1 MGKIYCVMGKSSS
14 GKDTVYKKLK
24 EQYKEF
30 RLIVP
35 YTTRPIREGEKDG
48 VEYYFVDPEQFR
60 AMKEDG
66 KVIESRSYNTKCGIW
81 TYFTADD
88 GQINLS
94 AADYLLIGTLVSY
107 QALREYFGEEA
118 IVPVYL
124 EVEDGLRL
132 ARALERERRQEKPK
146 YAEMCR
152 RFLADEEDFS
162 EENLIKSG
170 ITERFGNEDFTECLN
185 KIQRYI
191 EEIRYILSVFMRFH
205 SFVIPFNLKL

>member
-48 VEYYFVDPEQFR
+48 VECYFVDPEQFR

-88 GQINLS
+88 GQIDLS

-191 EEIRYILSVFMRFH
+191 EEIR
-205 SFVIPFNLKL
+205 

>member
-35 YTTRPIREGEKDG
+35 YTTRPIREGEKDC

-88 GQINLS
+88 GQIDLS

-191 EEIRYILSVFMRFH
+191 EEIR
-205 SFVIPFNLKL
+205 

>member
-30 RLIVP
+30 RLIVH

-88 GQINLS
+88 GQIDLS

-191 EEIRYILSVFMRFH
+191 EEIR
-205 SFVIPFNLKL
+205 

>member
-88 GQINLS
+88 GQIDLS

-170 ITERFGNEDFTECLN
+170 IKERSGNEDFTACLN

-191 EEIRYILSVFMRFH
+191 EEIR
-205 SFVIPFNLKL
+205 

>member
-35 YTTRPIREGEKDG
+35 YTTRPSREGEKDG

-88 GQINLS
+88 GQIDLS

-191 EEIRYILSVFMRFH
+191 EEIR
-205 SFVIPFNLKL
+205 

>member
-1 MGKIYCVMGKSSS
+1 M
-14 GKDTVYKKLK
+14 DL
-24 EQYKEF
+24 
-30 RLIVP
+30 
-35 YTTRPIREGEKDG
+35 
-48 VEYYFVDPEQFR
+48 
-60 AMKEDG
+60 
-66 KVIESRSYNTKCGIW
+66 
-81 TYFTADD
+81 FTADD
-88 GQINLS
+88 GQIDLS

-162 EENLIKSG
+162 EE
-170 ITERFGNEDFTECLN
+170 
-185 KIQRYI
+185 
-191 EEIRYILSVFMRFH
+191 ILSKAGLQSGLAMKISQSV
-205 SFVIPFNLKL
+205 

>member
-1 MGKIYCVMGKSSS
+1 MGKIHCVMGKSSS

-88 GQINLS
+88 GQIDLS

-191 EEIRYILSVFMRFH
+191 EEIR
-205 SFVIPFNLKL
+205 

>member
-88 GQINLS
+88 GQIDLNAS
-94 AADYLLIGTLVSY
+94 DYLLIGTLVSY
-107 QALREYFGEEA
+107 RALRKYFGESY
-118 IVPVYL
+118 IVPIYL

-132 ARALERERRQEKPK
+132 VRALERERRQDEPK

-170 ITERFGNEDFTECLN
+170 ITERFCNEDLAACLD
-185 KIQRYI
+185 KIRTYI
-191 EEIRYILSVFMRFH
+191 GKNR
-205 SFVIPFNLKL
+205 

>member
-48 VEYYFVDPEQFR
+48 VEYYFMDPEQFR

-88 GQINLS
+88 GQIDLS

-191 EEIRYILSVFMRFH
+191 EEIR
-205 SFVIPFNLKL
+205 

>member
-60 AMKEDG
+60 AMEDG

-88 GQINLS
+88 GQIDLS

-191 EEIRYILSVFMRFH
+191 EEIR
-205 SFVIPFNLKL
+205 

>member
-88 GQINLS
+88 GQIDLS

-170 ITERFGNEDFTECLN
+170 ITERVGKEDFTECLN

-191 EEIRYILSVFMRFH
+191 EEIR
-205 SFVIPFNLKL
+205 

>member
-24 EQYKEF
+24 VQYKEF

-88 GQINLS
+88 GQIDLS

-191 EEIRYILSVFMRFH
+191 EEIR
-205 SFVIPFNLKL
+205 

>member
-48 VEYYFVDPEQFR
+48 VEYYFVSEDRFCE
-60 AMKEDG
+60 MKESK
-66 KVIESRSYNTKCGIW
+66 KVIEARSYNTKCGIW

-88 GQINLS
+88 GQIDLNAS
-94 AADYLLIGTLVSY
+94 DYLLIGTLVSY
-107 QALREYFGEEA
+107 RALRKYFGESY
-118 IVPVYL
+118 IVPIYL

-132 ARALERERRQEKPK
+132 VRALERERRQDEPK
-146 YAEMCR
+146 YEEKCR

-170 ITERFGNEDFTECLN
+170 ITERFCNEDLAACLD
-185 KIQRYI
+185 KIRTYI
-191 EEIRYILSVFMRFH
+191 GKNR
-205 SFVIPFNLKL
+205 

>member
-1 MGKIYCVMGKSSS
+1 MGKIYCVIGKSSS

-88 GQINLS
+88 GQIDLS

-191 EEIRYILSVFMRFH
+191 EEIR
-205 SFVIPFNLKL
+205 

>member
-30 RLIVP
+30 RLIVS

-81 TYFTADD
+81 PYFTADD
-88 GQINLS
+88 GQIDLS

-191 EEIRYILSVFMRFH
+191 EEIR
-205 SFVIPFNLKL
+205 

>member
-1 MGKIYCVMGKSSS
+1 MGKSSS

-88 GQINLS
+88 GQIDLS

-162 EENLIKSG
+162 EENLERAG
-170 ITERFGNEDFTECLN
+170 ITKRFQNTDLDQVT
-185 KIQRYI
+185 Q
-191 EEIRYILSVFMRFH
+191 EIASYM
-205 SFVIPFNLKL
+205 K

>member
-88 GQINLS
+88 GQIDLS

-132 ARALERERRQEKPK
+132 ARALERERRQGKPQ
-146 YAEMCR
+146 YAGMGR
-152 RFLADEEDFS
+152 RFLAGGGDFS

-191 EEIRYILSVFMRFH
+191 EEIR
-205 SFVIPFNLKL
+205 

>member
-88 GQINLS
+88 GQIDLS
-94 AADYLLIGTLVSY
+94 AADYLIGTLVSY

-191 EEIRYILSVFMRFH
+191 EEIR
-205 SFVIPFNLKL
+205 

>member
-88 GQINLS
+88 GQIDLS

-124 EVEDGLRL
+124 EVEDGLQL

-191 EEIRYILSVFMRFH
+191 EEIR
-205 SFVIPFNLKL
+205 

>member
-1 MGKIYCVMGKSSS
+1 MGKSYCVMGKSSS

-88 GQINLS
+88 GQIDLS

-191 EEIRYILSVFMRFH
+191 EEIR
-205 SFVIPFNLKL
+205 

>member
-35 YTTRPIREGEKDG
+35 YTTRPNREGEKDG
-48 VEYYFVDPEQFR
+48 VEYYYVDPDQIR

-88 GQINLS
+88 GQIDLS

-191 EEIRYILSVFMRFH
+191 EEIR
-205 SFVIPFNLKL
+205 

>member
-88 GQINLS
+88 GQIDLS

-162 EENLIKSG
+162 GENLIKSG
-170 ITERFGNEDFTECLN
+170 ITERFGNEDFTECMN

-191 EEIRYILSVFMRFH
+191 EEIR
-205 SFVIPFNLKL
+205 